1 MSENSISAQAEPAS
15 QRPRWLTMLLFGLIG
30 FGPLLVV
37 VGVLMAGILLNLW
50 IMIAEAAKPFPQDV
64 AMFGLAAVGMPAV
77 LFVAIAAAWWGFQR
91 TKSWLMG
98 SLVLYAVWFVLAF
111 GMAWLVARIM
121 GGASMAVVENVADA
135 GAMRRGALEMAGV
148 MLLFAQVSI
157 VPWVMGAGWLLRRV
171 VFRTTLQ

>member
-1 MSENSISAQAEPAS
+1 
-15 QRPRWLTMLLFGLIG
+15 
-30 FGPLLVV
+30 
-37 VGVLMAGILLNLW
+37 
-50 IMIAEAAKPFPQDV
+50 V
-64 AMFGLAAVGMPAV
+64 AMFGFAAVGMPAV

-148 MLLFAQVSI
+148 MLLFAQVII